1 MRAGTVLITGFEPF
15 GDRTVNASEL
25 AVRALEGRVIAGRTV
40 VARVLP
46 VTFAG
51 ATPALRALL
60 RDLDPELV
68 ICTGEADR
76 VSICVERIAINVADA
91 RIRDNAGAQPI
102 DAAVEPHGPA
112 AHWSTLPIKRLVA
125 AIVARGVAAEVS
137 ETAGTFV
144 CNHVFYGLMHA
155 LAERPGVRGGFIHVP
170 TQMPHADIV
179 TALEAAIAA
188 A

>member
-1 MRAGTVLITGFEPF
+1 MRAGIVLLTGFEPF
-15 GDRTVNASEL
+15 GDRTENASEL
-25 AVRALEGRVIAGRTV
+25 AARALDGRVVAGRTIV
-40 VARVLP
+40 GRVLP
-46 VTFAG
+46 VSFAG

-60 RDLDPELV
+60 RDVDPELV

-76 VSICVERIAINVADA
+76 PAVCVERIAINVADA

-102 DAAVEPHGPA
+102 DEPIEPDGPA
-112 AHWSTLPIKRLVA
+112 ARWSTLPLKPIVA
-125 AIVARGVAAEVS
+125 AIAARGVAVAVS

-155 LAERPGVRGGFIHVP
+155 LAQRPGVRGGFVHVP
-170 TQMPHADIV
+170 TQMAHADIV